1 MDIKILEL
9 AAKAMKITTDAAAE
23 HCKEAPEIGGWYFWN
38 PVRGGISV
46 LINAAGERLAASSGV
61 NYDQHLK
68 AFKNGRRN

>member
-1 MDIKILEL
+1 MDEKLLEL
-9 AAKAMKITTDAAAE
+9 AAAAMKVSKEVAAK

-46 LINAAGERLAASSGV
+46 LINAAGERLAATSGV
-61 NYDQHLK
+61 SYKRHTD